1 MERLYPA
8 VTFLPVSYWD
18 RSNRFL
24 CFPNNYHLLTIRKD
38 MNRRSVLVT
47 GGMSLIAFAGCS
59 VKTPEESEGED
70 PDTDDAATELE
81 RGEGKEPFKVE
92 ECPDPDLENE
102 GEYEHLELEWILG
115 DAGTEGVALVTH
127 EEDIE
132 QLYEESLDTDEA
144 DEFVGNQ
151 DKAEEFVNETD
162 LDEQAIIAFQVDAS
176 SEDSWPQV
184 IGIERLNDTVH
195 MYTCIAE
202 LGEVDDLV
210 PFALLIRI
218 EHDGE
223 PPGTARVTHW
233 RGGEQ
238 TEFSSDEE
246 PT

>member
-1 MERLYPA
+1 
-8 VTFLPVSYWD
+8 
-18 RSNRFL
+18 
-24 CFPNNYHLLTIRKD
+24 

-47 GGMSLIAFAGCS
+47 GGMSLIAFAGCLR
-59 VKTPEESEGED
+59 ENHEGSEGED
-70 PDTDDAATELE
+70 PDTDDAATETEDDSNRTDEEPSGEPDSESE
-81 RGEGKEPFKVE
+81 RGEGKEPAKVE

-102 GEYEHLELEWILG
+102 LQYEHLELEWILG
-115 DAGTEGVALVTH
+115 DVGTEGVALLTR

-144 DEFVGNQ
+144 DEFVGDQ
-151 DKAEEFVNETD
+151 DKAEEFVSETD
-162 LDEQAIIAFQVDAS
+162 FDEQAIIAFQVDAS

-184 IGIERLNDTVH
+184 TGIERLNDTVYV
-195 MYTCIAE
+195 YTCIAE

-218 EHDGE
+218 EHDGD
-223 PPGTARVTHW
+223 PPETARVTHW
-233 RGGEQ
+233 REGEE